1 MSEKLPLP
9 LFENIGVV
17 LPMAIAFGWAIILLV
32 IDLFV
37 ADKRAVGWLAVLG
50 LAASAVAAIIQ
61 PTGTEGTFL
70 NAESRAPM
78 IGLDPFAQG
87 IVLVALGVAI
97 ITVLLALEY
106 LPRQGIE
113 RGEFYPLV
121 MLATGAIMLLAQ
133 GQDLIALFL
142 GLELLSIILYILAGF
157 AHARVASEEAAIKYL
172 IFGGFATGFLV
183 FAIALIYGATGK
195 SSLGEIA
202 AASALPTFTASDNL
216 LLLIG
221 IGLLIVGFGYKV
233 SMAPFHMWTP
243 DVYEGSPTPVTAF
256 MSVAVKAG
264 AFAALARL
272 LVFAFGAQAAVWLPI
287 LAITAALTMLAGN
300 IGAVVQ
306 TNVKRMLAYSSVG
319 HAGYILLGVIGA
331 GATAANRELGL
342 QSVVF
347 YLVTYAL
354 SNMAAFGVLIALE
367 RRGEAAWSLDDLSG
381 LFGRSP
387 WLATAMTLAM
397 LSLAGVPLT
406 AGFVGK
412 LYVFSA
418 VWSGGLGWLTLIG
431 VATSAISAFFYLRV
445 ILRMFTSEPSR
456 EVQTFTGTGLR
467 VALVVAA
474 VGILLV
480 GVLPGLVVSFVQ
492 HGGVALG
499 L

>member
-37 ADKRAVGWLAVLG
+37 ANKRAVGWLAVLG

-106 LPRQGIE
+106 LPRQGFE

-121 MLATGAIMLLAQ
+121 MMATGAIMLLAQ
-133 GQDLIALFL
+133 GQDLIVLFL

-183 FAIALIYGATGK
+183 FAIAMIYGATGL

-202 AASALPTFTASDNL
+202 KASTSLSASDNL

-243 DVYEGSPTPVTAF
+243 DVYEGSPTPVSAF

-264 AFAALARL
+264 AFAALTRL
-272 LVFAFGAQAAVWLPI
+272 LVFAFAAQAPVWLPI
-287 LAITAALTMLAGN
+287 LAVAAALTMLAGN

-342 QSVVF
+342 QSIVF

-456 EVQTFTGTGLR
+456 EVETFTGTGLR